1 MGFTGTLVS
10 LPEAKLARAPFPCIA
25 WIEDQ
30 PAVLFSI
37 TQGEVKAVLPEYGR
51 VQFSMDDWLEGR
63 PEPVF
68 SCCSRVEKLTTV
80 SLASRGSCH
89 RSANIDAA

>member
-1 MGFTGTLVS
+1 MGFTGTLVH

-37 TQGEVKAVLPEYGR
+37 TQGVVKAVLL
-51 VQFSMDDWLEGR
+51 SMAGFNFLRSLVGG
-63 PEPVF
+63 
-68 SCCSRVEKLTTV
+68 SSR
-80 SLASRGSCH
+80 SSASAVAAGS
-89 RSANIDAA
+89 